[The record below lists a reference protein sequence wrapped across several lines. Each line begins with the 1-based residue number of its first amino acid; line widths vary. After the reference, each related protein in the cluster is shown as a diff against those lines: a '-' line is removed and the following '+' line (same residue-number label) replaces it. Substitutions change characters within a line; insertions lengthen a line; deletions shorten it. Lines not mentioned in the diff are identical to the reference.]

1 MELSRKKQIKRRQ
14 LPGFDN
20 GLDYINY
27 NYSDLQA
34 QYNPYVGKN
43 YNPNQWNL
51 SINTKDFMHTLNPKT
66 DMPVYTKFPIPGE
79 NKRRSYSDVNIPA
92 ILGFGADVY
101 NQFQYN
107 RTANDMITDA
117 GTSNGNIGGISY
129 TRYNPVDVNAEVSEV
144 QRSRDLNTLNS
155 AAKGAAA
162 GSTFGPI
169 GTAVGGVVGLIGGI
183 FGGHRRKKE
192 AERRAREAAVL
203 AQNLTTNNRA
213 GAQTEALQQ
222 DYALHAAKGK
232 DEGVYTADGIFN
244 MQPNAVGQKDEAL
257 MENLDPEHP
266 ENASATVIKD
276 GKGGVDD
283 VPLNVKPGTK
293 IGGNDIDWNT
303 GISFKKE
310 ILPLATILE
319 HMKKKYYN
327 NQNNLSSLSK
337 PTQRVQQNEA
347 NKVLS
352 GVVRNL
358 KAYTDQQK
366 WQHDITGYN
375 QPMMAA
381 RGKDRTIPPML
392 PSASVQQMM
401 DYLFA
406 AGDRDVAN
414 GRLGDEQSYQH
425 RKYVEASGNDLYK
438 FGEKHKKNYKSL
450 PKGGNPFVIED
461 QEYYQQYLDALKKYP
476 TVDDY
481 INGEMNEYRKY
492 WQNKKEQS
500 ENRMKS
506 NRLFGE
512 FANGKDYHTIPN
524 ALGALASIGQM
535 IHAGS
540 QEIKPSDSYVP
551 HRYAGK
557 VTDTLAGLNIN
568 EQPGLQQINKAAR
581 YADYGITHS
590 GGMSG
595 SQKQL
600 NRLANANNMYTNY
613 LKFLWDSQAQRNAY
627 KAQYANALATIGAQ
641 EAQNRQ
647 NANQWDLDYY
657 SRAHAAKLG
666 GIQMGLRN
674 LMDYINHWSADASK
688 LNQFNKM
695 YDLYAMDVYN
705 NTNRYRG

>member
-14 LPGFDN
+14 LPGFEN

-27 NYSDLQA
+27 NYQA
-34 QYNPYVGKN
+34 QYNPYVGVN

-51 SINTKDFMHTLNPKT
+51 RINTKDFMPTLNPKT

-107 RTANDMITDA
+107 KTANDMITDA
-117 GTSNGNIGGISY
+117 GTSSGNIGGIGY

-169 GTAVGGVVGLIGGI
+169 GAAIGGAVGLIGGI

-192 AERRAREAAVL
+192 AERRAKEAAVL

-213 GAQTEALQQ
+213 AAQTEALQQ
-222 DYALHAAKGK
+222 DYALHAAEGK
-232 DEGVYTADGIFN
+232 DEGVYTPNGIMPF
-244 MQPNAVGQKDEAL
+244 QPNSLVAKGESILSNLNPTNPEEA
-257 MENLDPEHP
+257 EGNVVKHG
-266 ENASATVIKD
+266 SGTK
-276 GKGGVDD
+276 DD
-283 VPLNVKPGTK
+283 VQANLKESDVVLGK
-293 IGGNDIDWNT
+293 DIDWRT
-303 GISFKKE
+303 GLSFKKE
-310 ILPLATILE
+310 GLPYTMALE
-319 HMKKKYYN
+319 HINNKYEN
-327 NQNNLSSLSK
+327 NGNDLSSLSK
-337 PTQRVQQNEA
+337 PTQRLQQEQVN
-347 NKVLS
+347 
-352 GVVRNL
+352 RL
-358 KAYTDQQK
+358 KQPIVEKLKDLADQQK
-366 WQHDITGYN
+366 YQHDVTGYN
-375 QPMMAA
+375 QQFMAA

-392 PSASVQQMM
+392 PSASVQQMI

-425 RKYVEASGNDLYK
+425 RKYVEESGKDLYN
-438 FGEKHKKNYKSL
+438 FGEKHKKDYKSL
-450 PKGGNPFVIED
+450 PKKATIFNTLNN
-461 QEYYQQYLDALKKYP
+461 QEYYQQYLDAQKKYP
-476 TVDDY
+476 TVNDY

-512 FANGKDYHTIPN
+512 FENGKDYHTIPN

-540 QEIKPSDSYVP
+540 QEIKPSDSYASHKYV
-551 HRYAGK
+551 GK
-557 VTDTLAGLNIN
+557 VSDILAGLNIN

-581 YADYGITHS
+581 YADFGITHS

-600 NRLANANNMYTNY
+600 SRLANANNMYTNY

-674 LMDYINHWSADASK
+674 LMDYANQWSADASK
-688 LNQFNKM
+688 RYQFNKM
-695 YDLYAMDVYN
+695 YGLYAFDTYN
-705 NTNRYRG
+705 NANKYR

>member
-27 NYSDLQA
+27 NYQA
-34 QYNPYVGKN
+34 QYNPYVGMTN
-43 YNPNQWNL
+43 SLNNQIDPSIYNQIRNQFNQKSAVNKYIVPL
-51 SINTKDFMHTLNPKT
+51 NDNTNQ
-66 DMPVYTKFPIPGE
+66 
-79 NKRRSYSDVNIPA
+79 VNIPA

-117 GTSNGNIGGISY
+117 GTSSGNIGGIGY

-169 GTAVGGVVGLIGGI
+169 GAAIGGAVGLIGGI

-192 AERRAREAAVL
+192 AERRAKEAAVL

-222 DYALHAAKGK
+222 DYALHAAEGK
-232 DEGVYTADGIFN
+232 DEGVYTPNGIMPF
-244 MQPNAVGQKDEAL
+244 QPNSLVAKGESIL
-257 MENLDPEHP
+257 SNLDPTNP
-266 ENASATVIKD
+266 EEAEGNVVKHGSGTK
-276 GKGGVDD
+276 DD
-283 VPLNVKPGTK
+283 VQANLKESDVVLGK
-293 IGGNDIDWNT
+293 DIDWRT
-303 GISFKKE
+303 GLSFKKE
-310 ILPLATILE
+310 GLPYTMALE
-319 HMKKKYYN
+319 HINNKYEN
-327 NQNNLSSLSK
+327 NGNDLSSLSK
-337 PTQRVQQNEA
+337 PTQRLQQEQVN
-347 NKVLS
+347 
-352 GVVRNL
+352 RL
-358 KAYTDQQK
+358 KQPIVEKLKDLADQQK
-366 WQHDITGYN
+366 YQHDVTGYN
-375 QPMMAA
+375 QQFMAA

-425 RKYVEASGNDLYK
+425 RKYVEESGKDLYN
-438 FGEKHKKNYKSL
+438 FGEKHKKDYKSL
-450 PKGGNPFVIED
+450 PKKATIFNTLNN

-476 TVDDY
+476 TVNDY
-481 INGEMNEYRKY
+481 INGEMNEYRRY
-492 WQNKKEQS
+492 WQDKKQQS

-506 NRLFGE
+506 NYLFGE

-535 IHAGS
+535 IQAGKQS
-540 QEIKPSDSYVP
+540 IKTSNSYAP
-551 HRYAGK
+551 NKYAGRALN
-557 VTDTLAGLNIN
+557 TLASLDIN

-581 YADYGITHS
+581 YADYGVNNS
-590 GGMSG
+590 GGLSG
-595 SQKQL
+595 SQKYL
-600 NRLANANNMYTNY
+600 GRLANANNVYTNY
-613 LKFLWDSQAQRNAY
+613 LKFLSDVQAQRNAY
-627 KAQYANALATIGAQ
+627 KSQYASTAATIGAQ

-657 SRAHAAKLG
+657 SKAHAAKLG

>member
-27 NYSDLQA
+27 NYQA
-34 QYNPYVGKN
+34 QYNPYVGITN
-43 YNPNQWNL
+43 SLNNRIDPSIYNQIRDKFNQKSAVNKYTVPLEDKSVNL
-51 SINTKDFMHTLNPKT
+51 SPYFALASLVGSGIANGLNA
-66 DMPVYTKFPIPGE
+66 VE
-79 NKRRSYSDVNIPA
+79 S
-92 ILGFGADVY
+92 AD
-101 NQFQYN
+101 QL
-107 RTANDMITDA
+107 ITNA
-117 GTSNGNIGGISY
+117 GTSVGNSGGFGY
-129 TRYNPVDVNAEVSEV
+129 TRYNAIDPNHIMHDYDNDTVSSFI
-144 QRSRDLNTLNS
+144 RN
-155 AAKGAAA
+155 
-162 GSTFGPI
+162 PI
-169 GTAVGGVVGLIGGI
+169 EGI
-183 FGGHRRKKE
+183 FRLGFRNKQKKQAIE
-192 AERRAREAAVL
+192 GAIL
-203 AQNLTTNNRA
+203 GQGLTRNARA
-213 GAQTEALQQ
+213 GAQTDALQQ
-222 DYALHAAKGK
+222 NYALAARGK

-244 MQPNAVGQKDEAL
+244 MQPNAVGQRDEAL
-257 MENLDPEHP
+257 MENLDPKHP

-283 VPLNVKPGTK
+283 VLLNVKPGTK

-303 GISFKKE
+303 GVSFKKE

-327 NQNNLSSLSK
+327 NQSNLSSLSK

-352 GVVRNL
+352 GVVKNL

-366 WQHDITGYN
+366 FQHDITGYN
-375 QPMMAA
+375 QPMTAE
-381 RGKDRTIPPML
+381 R
-392 PSASVQQMM
+392 
-401 DYLFA
+401 
-406 AGDRDVAN
+406 
-414 GRLGDEQSYQH
+414 
-425 RKYVEASGNDLYK
+425 
-438 FGEKHKKNYKSL
+438 
-450 PKGGNPFVIED
+450 
-461 QEYYQQYLDALKKYP
+461 
-476 TVDDY
+476 
-481 INGEMNEYRKY
+481 
-492 WQNKKEQS
+492 
-500 ENRMKS
+500 
-506 NRLFGE
+506 
-512 FANGKDYHTIPN
+512 GKDYHTIPN

-657 SRAHAAKLG
+657 SKAHAAKLG

-674 LMDYINHWSADASK
+674 LMDYANQWSADASK
-688 LNQFNKM
+688 RYQFNKM
-695 YDLYAMDVYN
+695 YGLYAFDTYN
-705 NTNRYRG
+705 NANKYR